1 MTVLLGI
8 AATASGQIDGMVL
21 ERGAIDCGQLDV
33 PLFHRHSRAIGKV
46 LTLQYRGDRLLVTA
60 ESDDAVALDERV
72 AFMSPAV
79 RALEHRNGRVT
90 RGHLLE
96 VSLVSDPAN
105 RECRIIERRQHDPLV
120 ALWRARLEQY
130 DLIKRRVEWLKQYL
144 AAIPA
149 ALAAAAPLPP
159 PEAPARGSF
168 SELAEQLNRRLE

>member
-1 MTVLLGI
+1 MTVILGI
-8 AATASGQIDGMVL
+8 CATACGQIDGMTL
-21 ERGAIDCGQLDV
+21 APGAIDCDQELP
-33 PLFHRHSRAIGKV
+33 PLWHRHSRAIGKV

-79 RALEHRNGRVT
+79 KVLAHSGNRVT
-90 RGHLLE
+90 SARLVE
-96 VSLVSDPAN
+96 VSLTSDPAN